1 MRKLINK
8 KKGFTLIEL
17 LVVVAILGILMLLAV
32 PRFMDSTKG
41 SKVRTFE
48 SNFRTLMSMA
58 NQYSANNAGVFTK
71 ISDAASDVKK
81 LAGQLKDKPDNSTYE
96 VSETN
101 IVATLD
107 LQKANIS
114 DQQGSYVLTY
124 TYASGEVKATGTD
137 KLPKN
142 VKSAFVQATGTP
154 GP

>member
-58 NQYSANNAGVFTK
+58 NQYSANNNGVFTD
-71 ISDAASDVKK
+71 ISKSDVNK
-81 LAGQLKDKPDNSTYE
+81 LAGQLKGKPDNATYTVSDTE
-96 VSETN
+96 VKAVLDLAASN
-101 IVATLD
+101 VATTG
-107 LQKANIS
+107 K
-114 DQQGSYVLTY
+114 YELTY
-124 TYASGEVKATGTD
+124 TYNDGNVGVVGADELKKVNLKSSFVAD
-137 KLPKN
+137 K
-142 VKSAFVQATGTP
+142 TTP
-154 GP
+154 

>member
-71 ISDAASDVKK
+71 IADTGSDVAK
-81 LAGQLKDKPDNSTYE
+81 LAGQLKDKPDSATYVVGE
-96 VSETN
+96 KT

-107 LQKANIS
+107 LQKANVS
-114 DQQGSYVLTY
+114 DEAASYVLTY
-124 TYASGEVKATGTD
+124 TYSSGEVTVAGAD

-142 VKSAFVQATGTP
+142 VKSAFVVSKSTP
-154 GP
+154 

>member
-58 NQYSANNAGVFTK
+58 NQYSANNAGVFTN
-71 ISDAASDVKK
+71 INTGSDVAK
-81 LAGQLKDKPDNSTYE
+81 LAGQLKDKPDSSTYTVGE
-96 VSETN
+96 KT

-107 LQKANIS
+107 LQKANVS
-114 DQQGSYVLTY
+114 DEQGSYVLTY
-124 TYASGEVKATGTD
+124 TYSSGEVKAEGTD

-142 VKSAFVQATGTP
+142 VKSAFVQAAATP

>member
-17 LVVVAILGILMLLAV
+17 LVVDAILGILMLLAV
-32 PRFMDSTKG
+32 PRFMYSTKG

-58 NQYSANNAGVFTK
+58 NQYSANNAGVFTN
-71 ISDAASDVKK
+71 INNGSDVAK
-81 LAGQLKDKPDNSTYE
+81 LAGQLKDKPDSSTYTVGE
-96 VSETN
+96 KT

-107 LQKANIS
+107 LQKANVS
-114 DQQGSYVLTY
+114 DEAGTYTLTY
-124 TYASGEVKATGTD
+124 TYSSGEVKAEGTD

-142 VKSAFVQATGTP
+142 VKSA
-154 GP
+154 